1 MKKLIAVTIIAI
13 VSACALF
20 ATEITSRNVLVAQ
33 TGDTIVTASCVASEK
48 MVDELVDILEPFDM
62 EVEVYRNLE
71 EEELIDLAIEAG
83 ERAYEILG
91 GSVEVYSM
99 SLTDRYCSLAVS
111 SRSISEYVIAM
122 ETLMEA

>member
-1 MKKLIAVTIIAI
+1 MKKIIAILIVAI

-20 ATEITSRNVLVAQ
+20 AVTSRNVLVAQ
-33 TGDTIVTASCVASEK
+33 TSNTIVTASCVAGET
-48 MVDELVDILEPFDM
+48 MVDELVDILKPFDM

-83 ERAYEILG
+83 ERAYEILEG
-91 GSVEVYSM
+91 EVEVYSM
-99 SLTDRYCSLAVS
+99 CLTDRHCSLAVS

>member
-1 MKKLIAVTIIAI
+1 MKKIIAIMIIAI

-33 TGDTIVTASCVASEK
+33 TDDTIVTASCVSDET
-48 MVDELVDILEPFDM
+48 MVDELVDLLKPFDM
-62 EVEVYRNLE
+62 EVKVYRNLE
-71 EEELIDLAIEAG
+71 EEELIDLAVEAG
-83 ERAYEILG
+83 DRAYEILKG
-91 GSVEVYSM
+91 EVEVYSM
-99 SLTDRYCSLAVS
+99 SLTDEYCSLAVA